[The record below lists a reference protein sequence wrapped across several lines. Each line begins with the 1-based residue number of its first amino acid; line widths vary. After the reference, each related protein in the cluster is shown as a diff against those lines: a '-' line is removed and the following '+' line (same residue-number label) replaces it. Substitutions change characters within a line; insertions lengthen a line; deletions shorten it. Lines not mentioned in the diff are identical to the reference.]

1 MTTAVTVDAHAGWP
15 VKVTLID
22 QSSDGLT
29 QSETV
34 QVVAAN
40 TKQTFY
46 IWNGRDIELHE
57 LQSGEVSEE

>member
-40 TKQTFY
+40 TKQAFY
-46 IWNGRDIELHE
+46 VWNGRDIKVHE
-57 LQSGEVSEE
+57 LQPGEVSEE